1 MKVFLAVLLLLLVGG
16 GYVGYK
22 RLGPEGSAYRAYQ
35 ESATAELRGGQTAAK
50 LALARFGLAD
60 QIGDVVD
67 ISYERESSEWE
78 GDDRVRIVALQY
90 VTHVYRDGFGNPS
103 GRPRVLKR
111 RQRALVERV
120 GEDWKLRDLESEEL
134 D

>member
-1 MKVFLAVLLLLLVGG
+1 MKVFLAVLLLLLMGG

-22 RLGPEGSAYRAYQ
+22 RFGPEGNAYRAYQ
-35 ESATAELRGGQTAAK
+35 GSATAEIRGGQMASK

-67 ISYERESSEWE
+67 ISYELESSEWE

-90 VTHVYRDGFGNPS
+90 VTHVYRDGVGNPA
-103 GRPRVLKR
+103 GRPQISKR

-120 GEDWKLRDLESEEL
+120 GEDWKLLDLESEEL